1 MVLGGA
7 SHSHPN
13 GVHTMSTN
21 HNFDTRLSVEE
32 RYRDKFAP
40 MSDSDRRDFDA
51 TNRAI
56 TVFGWLV
63 VLSGVLGLAMI
74 IIATVEHVAR

>member
-1 MVLGGA
+1 
-7 SHSHPN
+7 
-13 GVHTMSTN
+13 MSTN

-74 IIATVEHVAR
+74 IIATVEHFGR

>member
-21 HNFDTRLSVEE
+21 HNFDTRLSIEE

-40 MSDSDRRDFDA
+40 MSDSDRRDFDSV
-51 TNRAI
+51 NRSI
-56 TVFGWLV
+56 VVFGWLV
-63 VLSGVLGLAMI
+63 VLLGVIGFAMI
-74 IIATVEHVAR
+74 VIGTIEHFGR

>member
-21 HNFDTRLSVEE
+21 DNFDTRLSVEE
-32 RYRDKFAP
+32 RY
-40 MSDSDRRDFDA
+40 SEHDRLA
-51 TNRAI
+51 YQYYNQTNNAI
-56 TVFGWLV
+56 RWFGILV
-63 VLSGVLGLAMI
+63 MVAMAHTLGW
-74 IIATVEHVAR
+74 VGYVAYMFINR

>member
-1 MVLGGA
+1 
-7 SHSHPN
+7 
-13 GVHTMSTN
+13 MSTN

>member
-1 MVLGGA
+1 MA
-7 SHSHPN
+7 
-13 GVHTMSTN
+13 
-21 HNFDTRLSVEE
+21 FDSRIAVEE
-32 RYRDKFAP
+32 RYSDEYAP
-40 MSDSDRRDFDA
+40 MSEQDRRDFDA

-56 TVFGWLV
+56 IVFGWLV